1 METRAIKS
9 IYTGL
14 ANKYG
19 EQEAIE
25 RFLEKYSEY
34 EGDLMLIL
42 SGEDELD
49 QSMKIQGEQVDVEIS
64 EDEEFLEEEEVV
76 EEEVKA
82 QPAIV
87 EQPKQ
92 EVKKEPKVKKVKER
106 VISKA
111 ELARQIYANA
121 EDKSRK
127 VITARFVSE
136 VGLTTAGA
144 NTYFN
149 TISKAAKAAKA

>member
-14 ANKYG
+14 VNKYG
-19 EQEAIE
+19 EQVAIE

-42 SGEDELD
+42 SGEDDID
-49 QSMKIQGEQVDVEIS
+49 QSMKIQGEAVDFNENEEI
-64 EDEEFLEEEEVV
+64 LEEEIV
-76 EEEVKA
+76 EEVKA
-82 QPAIV
+82 QPKTV